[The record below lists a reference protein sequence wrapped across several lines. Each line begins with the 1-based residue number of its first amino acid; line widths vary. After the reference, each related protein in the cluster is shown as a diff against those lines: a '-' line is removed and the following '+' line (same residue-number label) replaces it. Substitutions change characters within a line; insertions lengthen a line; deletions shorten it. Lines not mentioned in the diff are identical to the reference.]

1 MMIGQNFLLKFQN
14 KQNKKR
20 FFGFSSL
27 PLVFLFLTSCARYG
41 EDVVLERPQL
51 PFSPKVETK
60 RTFEGVSLLGL
71 TPDPLIPTMEN
82 KASHKIKISQNSQY
96 KLVSHI
102 GYQKGQ
108 ISKSH
113 RGSFLLVTTEF
124 TDNQ

>member
-71 TPDPLIPTMEN
+71 TPDPLIPQW
-82 KASHKIKISQNSQY
+82 KIKLLI
-96 KLVSHI
+96 KL
-102 GYQKGQ
+102 
-108 ISKSH
+108 KSLKIPNTNL
-113 RGSFLLVTTEF
+113 FLILVTKKDRFQNLIEALF
-124 TDNQ
+124 Y